1 MSDKD
6 LITKLE
12 ENIGHVII
20 NRPPNNH
27 FDAELIGQ
35 IADFLEEMDNTIDCR
50 SIILSSEGKHF
61 CAGADFTRSSYK
73 EESDPY
79 EKLYD
84 EAVRLFKTKKPVIA
98 VIQGAAVGGGLGVAL
113 SADFRIAC
121 NESRFS
127 ANFSKLAFHQGFGT
141 TITLPRVIGDQ
152 KAKWMLLT
160 SARVKGDEAYK
171 IGLADFLV
179 PKEDLMKKAKELASE
194 INAAGPLGVQA
205 IRETIKGGLVAEVEK
220 IVKWELSEQ
229 NRLRETEDFKEGIK
243 ASLERRNPDFTG
255 N

>member
-1 MSDKD
+1 MSTKD
-6 LITKLE
+6 LKTKLAN
-12 ENIGHVII
+12 NIGYVSI

-35 IADFLEEMDNTIDCR
+35 IADFLEEMDQSKDCR
-50 SIILSSEGKHF
+50 TIILSSEGKHF

-73 EESDPY
+73 EESDTY
-79 EKLYD
+79 ERLYQ

-98 VIQGAAVGGGLGVAL
+98 TIQGAAVGGGLGVAL

-121 NESRFS
+121 DESRFS

-141 TITLPRVIGDQ
+141 KVTLPRVVGDQ

-160 SARVKGDEAYK
+160 SARVKGKEALE

-179 PKEDLMKKAKELASE
+179 PQKDLLIKAEELANQ
-194 INAAGPLGVQA
+194 INEAGPLGVQA
-205 IRETIKGGLVAEVEK
+205 IRETIKGDSVERIEK
-220 IVKWELSEQ
+220 IVKWELAEQ
-229 NRLRETEDFKEGIK
+229 NRLRETADFKEGIK
-243 ASLERRNPDFTG
+243 ASLERRNPNFTG
-255 N
+255 D